1 MKYDKKVFRN
11 YVSLN
16 DTIVK
21 INKLIDQIPIR
32 SKKVPIEKSLDNIT
46 YEDIISKIDS
56 PPFDKALMDGY
67 AVRAQDTFGADES
80 RPKKLKLIGKI
91 EAGDAP
97 NFFIEN
103 HTAVEI
109 STGAPLPKGANSV
122 VMIEHIKRNKNS
134 IEIFRS
140 VVPNE
145 NVMETGSDLRTGEI
159 ILRKGQKISA
169 KDLGLLAAVGIDHIK
184 VYKKPN
190 IAIISTGNELIPPS
204 EPITNWKTFDIN
216 SGTLIGAIME
226 AGGKPNSLGIV
237 RDNVEDLRK
246 RIASSLQFY
255 DIIITSGGTS
265 TGARDYMLSLME
277 ELGDPGVIVSGISI
291 KPGKPTIVAMVG
303 KKIIFCLPGNPT
315 SALAIFHLIAR
326 PVISRLAGYENG
338 DEYQPIDVTIKSK
351 VYSAKGRIE
360 LLPVHLLKDKD
371 GSYAV
376 HPTYGNSASI
386 STFAMADGFLI
397 IPENLEI
404 VEENEQ
410 VKFFPFTKNFKPADV
425 VFMGSHCL
433 GLDRLISLMR
443 SRDKSVKAK
452 SIYIGSL
459 GGLNSIKKR
468 EADIAGIHILD
479 ESSKQYNKSILERYE
494 LSDKAV
500 LIRGYI
506 REQGF
511 IFKKENPKGIES
523 FNDLIE
529 KNVSF
534 INRNIGSGTR
544 ILIDK
549 HLNDLAKQMKL
560 DLTNLVS
567 QIEGYHI
574 EAKSHSAV
582 AAAINQDKADVGIGI
597 KTVAEAYDL
606 GFLPI
611 MNENY
616 DFLINNQSLEKRS
629 VKIFLEVLRSEKF
642 KEIMIKELNGL
653 EPMENTGWI
662 IDS

>member
-1 MKYDKKVFRN
+1 MKDDKQIFRQ

-16 DTIVK
+16 EAIIR
-21 INKLIDQIPIR
+21 INRLLDQIPTQ
-32 SKKVPIEKSLDNIT
+32 SEKVPIEKSLDKIT
-46 YEDIISKIDS
+46 YEDLISKIDS

-67 AVRAQDTFGADES
+67 AVRAQDTFGVDES
-80 RPKKLKLIGKI
+80 RPKKLKLMGKI
-91 EAGDAP
+91 EAGDIP
-97 NFFIEN
+97 NFFVEN
-103 HTAVEI
+103 DTTVEI
-109 STGAPLPKGANSV
+109 STGAPLPKGANAV
-122 VMIEHIKRNKNS
+122 VMLEYVKKNS
-134 IEIFRS
+134 NTIEIFKS

-159 ILRKGQKISA
+159 ILRKGQRISA

-184 VYKKPN
+184 VYKKPK

-204 EPITNWKTFDIN
+204 EPITNWKIFDIN

-226 AGGKPNSLGIV
+226 AGGLPISLGIV
-237 RDNVEDLRK
+237 KDNIEDLSK
-246 RIASSLQFY
+246 RIVSSLQLY

-265 TGARDYMLSLME
+265 TGARDYMFSLME
-277 ELGDPGVIVSGISI
+277 ELGDPGVVVSGISI

-303 KKIIFCLPGNPT
+303 RKIIFCLPGNPT
-315 SALAIFHLIAR
+315 SALAVFHLIVR

-338 DEYQPIDVTIKSK
+338 GEYQPIDVTMKSK

-360 LLPVHLLKDKD
+360 LLPVHLLTDKD
-371 GSYAV
+371 GSFAV

-410 VKFFPFTKNFKPADV
+410 VKFFPFTKNFKPADII
-425 VFMGSHCL
+425 FMGSHCL
-433 GLDRLISLMR
+433 GLDRLITLMR
-443 SRDKSVKAK
+443 SRDKSIKIK
-452 SIYIGSL
+452 SIYVGSL

-479 ESSKQYNKSILERYE
+479 ETSKQYNKSILKKYR

-511 IFKKENPKGIES
+511 IFKKGNPKGIEF

-529 KNVSF
+529 KNVIF

-544 ILIDK
+544 IMIEK

-560 DLTNLVS
+560 DLKNLVS

-629 VKIFLEVLRSEKF
+629 VKIFLEILRSKKF
-642 KEIMIKELNGL
+642 NEIMIKEFNGL
-653 EPMENTGWI
+653 EPLENTGSI

>member
-1 MKYDKKVFRN
+1 MKDDKQIFRQ

-16 DTIVK
+16 EAIIR
-21 INKLIDQIPIR
+21 INKLLDQIPMQ
-32 SKKVPIEKSLDNIT
+32 SDKVPIEKSLGNII

-67 AVRAQDTFGADES
+67 AVRAQDTFDADES
-80 RPKKLKLIGKI
+80 RPKKLKLIGRI
-91 EAGDAP
+91 EAGDVP
-97 NFFIEN
+97 NFFVEN
-103 HTAVEI
+103 DTAVEI

-122 VMIEHIKRNKNS
+122 VMLEHVKKNNNS
-134 IEIFRS
+134 IEIFKS

-159 ILRKGQKISA
+159 ILRKGQKISS
-169 KDLGLLAAVGIDHIK
+169 KDLGLLAAVGIDRIK
-184 VYKKPN
+184 VYKRPK
-190 IAIISTGNELIPPS
+190 IAVISTGNELIPPS
-204 EPITNWKTFDIN
+204 KSLTNWKTFDIN
-216 SGTLIGAIME
+216 SGTLIGAIIE
-226 AGGKPNSLGIV
+226 AGGLPISLGIV
-237 RDNVEDLRK
+237 RDDIEDLRRK
-246 RIASSLQFY
+246 LVSSLQLY

-265 TGARDYMLSLME
+265 TGAKDYILSLME
-277 ELGDPGVIVSGISI
+277 ELGNPGIVVPGISM

-303 KKIIFCLPGNPT
+303 SKIIFCLPGNPT
-315 SALAIFHLIAR
+315 SALAIFHIIVR
-326 PVISRLAGYENG
+326 PAISRLAGYENG
-338 DEYQPIDVTIKSK
+338 DEYQPINVIMKSK
-351 VYSAKGRIE
+351 VYSAKGRME
-360 LLPVHLLKDKD
+360 LLPVHLLTDKD
-371 GSYAV
+371 GRYVV

-410 VKFFPFTKNFKPADV
+410 VKFFPFIKNFKPADL

-433 GLDRLISLMR
+433 ALDKLITLMR
-443 SRDKSVKAK
+443 SRDKSIKVK
-452 SIYIGSL
+452 SIYVGSL
-459 GGLNSIKKR
+459 SGLNSIKKR

-479 ESSKQYNKSILERYE
+479 ESSGQYNKSILEKYG

-511 IFKKENPKGIES
+511 IFKKGNPKGIES

-529 KNVSF
+529 KNVTF

-544 ILIDK
+544 IMIDK

-560 DLTNLVS
+560 DLKNLVS

-582 AAAINQDKADVGIGI
+582 AAAINQNKADVGIGI
-597 KTVAEAYDL
+597 KTVAKAYDL

-629 VKIFLEVLRSEKF
+629 VKIFLEILRSEKF
-642 KEIMIKELNGL
+642 NEIMIKEFDGL
-653 EPMENTGWI
+653 TPIENTGRI

>member
-1 MKYDKKVFRN
+1 MKDDKQIFRQ
-11 YVSLN
+11 YISLN
-16 DTIVK
+16 EAIIK
-21 INKLIDQIPIR
+21 INKLLDQIPTQ
-32 SKKVPIEKSLDNIT
+32 SEKVPIEKSLDNMT

-80 RPKKLKLIGKI
+80 RSKKLKLIGKI
-91 EAGDAP
+91 EAGDVP
-97 NFFIEN
+97 NFFVEN
-103 HTAVEI
+103 DTAVEI

-122 VMIEHIKRNKNS
+122 VMIEHVKKNRNS
-134 IEIFRS
+134 IEIFKS

-145 NVMETGSDLRTGEI
+145 NMMETGSDLRTGEI
-159 ILRKGQKISA
+159 ILRKGQKITA
-169 KDLGLLAAVGIDHIK
+169 KDLGLLAAVGIDRIK

-204 EPITNWKTFDIN
+204 EPITNWKIFDIN

-226 AGGKPNSLGIV
+226 AGGIPISLGIV
-237 RDNVEDLRK
+237 RDNIEDLRK
-246 RIASSLQFY
+246 RIVSSLQLC

-265 TGARDYMLSLME
+265 TGARDYMFSLME
-277 ELGDPGVIVSGISI
+277 ELGDPGVVVSGISI

-315 SALAIFHLIAR
+315 SALAIFHLIVR

-338 DEYQPIDVTIKSK
+338 HEYHPIDVTMKSK

-360 LLPVHLLKDKD
+360 LLPVHLLTDKD
-371 GSYAV
+371 GNYAV

-410 VKFFPFTKNFKPADV
+410 VKFFPFTRNFKPADI

-443 SRDKSVKAK
+443 SRDKSIKVK

-479 ESSKQYNKSILERYE
+479 ESSKQYNKSILEKYE

-500 LIRGYI
+500 LIRGYT

-511 IFKKENPKGIES
+511 IFKKGNPKGIES

-529 KNVSF
+529 KNVTF

-549 HLNDLAKQMKL
+549 NLNDLAKQMKL
-560 DLTNLVS
+560 DVKNLIS

-606 GFLPI
+606 GFLPTT
-611 MNENY
+611 NENY

-629 VKIFLEVLRSEKF
+629 VKIFLEVLGSKKF
-642 KEIMIKELNGL
+642 KEVMIKEFNGL
-653 EPMENTGWI
+653 EPMENTGRI

>member
-1 MKYDKKVFRN
+1 MKDDKQIFRQ

-16 DTIVK
+16 EAIIK
-21 INKLIDQIPIR
+21 INKLLDQIPTQ
-32 SKKVPIEKSLDNIT
+32 SEKVPIEKSLDNMT

-80 RPKKLKLIGKI
+80 KPKKLKLIGKI

-97 NFFIEN
+97 NFFVEN
-103 HTAVEI
+103 DTAVAI

-122 VMIEHIKRNKNS
+122 VMIEYIKKNKNS
-134 IEIFRS
+134 IEIFKS

-169 KDLGLLAAVGIDHIK
+169 KDLGLLAAVGIDRIK

-204 EPITNWKTFDIN
+204 EPITNWKIFDIN

-226 AGGKPNSLGIV
+226 AGGIPISLGIV
-237 RDNVEDLRK
+237 RDNIEDLRK
-246 RIASSLQFY
+246 RMVSSMQLY

-277 ELGDPGVIVSGISI
+277 ELGDPGVVVSGISI

-315 SALAIFHLIAR
+315 SALAIFHLIVR
-326 PVISRLAGYENG
+326 PIISKLSGYEKG
-338 DEYQPIDVTIKSK
+338 DEYQPIDVTMKSK

-360 LLPVHLLKDKD
+360 LLPVHLLTDKD
-371 GSYAV
+371 GSYTV

-386 STFAMADGFLI
+386 SAFAMADGFLI
-397 IPENLEI
+397 IPENIEI
-404 VEENEQ
+404 AEENEQ

-425 VFMGSHCL
+425 VFIGSHCL

-443 SRDKSVKAK
+443 SRDKSIKVK

-459 GGLNSIKKR
+459 GGLNSIKKS

-479 ESSKQYNKSILERYE
+479 ESSKQYNKSILERYK
-494 LSDKAV
+494 LLDKAV
-500 LIRGYI
+500 LIRGYT

-511 IFKKENPKGIES
+511 IFKKGNPKGIKS

-534 INRNIGSGTR
+534 VNRNIGSGTR

-560 DLTNLVS
+560 DLKNLVS

-642 KEIMIKELNGL
+642 KEVMIKEFNGL
-653 EPMENTGWI
+653 ELMENTGRI
-662 IDS
+662 INS